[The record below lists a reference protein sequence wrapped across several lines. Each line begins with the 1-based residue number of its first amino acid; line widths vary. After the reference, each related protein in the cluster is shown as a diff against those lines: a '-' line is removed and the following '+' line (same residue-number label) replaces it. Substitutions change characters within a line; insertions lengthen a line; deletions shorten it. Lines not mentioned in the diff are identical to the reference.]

1 MMWRTHLMGGVASVA
16 LALPFAGL
24 AEPVPLLLLAMLGS
38 LLPDLDAS
46 ESHIKHLSLGT
57 KIEPFLIPSEIIY
70 RTLGHRGLLH
80 SLWGVVLFAVVAG
93 LPLGYYFGV
102 SAGVGLVLG
111 YASHLLLDAMT
122 KTGIPLLYPN
132 RRRFHLLPKG
142 WRVITGSMEEDLCF
156 GLLTAASLFV
166 LFFLLIPRS
175 L

>member
-1 MMWRTHLMGGVASVA
+1 MWRTHLIGGIASLVA
-16 LALPFAGL
+16 ALPFTGV
-24 AEPVPLLLLAMLGS
+24 AEPVPLLLFAMLGS

-57 KIEPFLIPSEIIY
+57 KVEPFLLPSQIIH
-70 RTLGHRGLLH
+70 RALGHRGLLH
-80 SLWGVVLFAVVAG
+80 SLWGVVLLATVSGV
-93 LPLGYYFGV
+93 PLGYYFGV

-132 RRRFHLLPKG
+132 RLRFHLLPKG

-156 GLLTAASLFV
+156 GLLAAASLFV
-166 LFFLLIPRS
+166 LFFLLVPRS
-175 L
+175 V